1 MTFSRIT
8 VKYSLKIHS
17 FSCHW
22 EFITEH
28 IVVNVYLSLIS
39 IGWDDQAV
47 ARNKNKKFSWVT
59 FTDHN
64 RQTLMLLTPVR
75 YSCSSWATC
84 ALSDRAPGCW
94 WHHCPCPRSHDTGHW
109 TLDRPDCQHSAILPG
124 SELCQAHNW
133 PAPTLWLRHS
143 VYTSTHSVHTLYSLS
158 RSALWTVH
166 NIIIWLRKVKYGAG
180 AAIIRGDSLL
190 RRSQSID

>member
-1 MTFSRIT
+1 MTFCSPHKILMTFSRIT

-109 TLDRPDCQHSAILPG
+109 TLDTGQAGLSALRHLAWLRALPG
-124 SELCQAHNW
+124 SQLARSHAL
-133 PAPTLWLRHS
+133 APTL
-143 VYTSTHSVHTLYSLS
+143 SVH
-158 RSALWTVH
+158 
-166 NIIIWLRKVKYGAG
+166 
-180 AAIIRGDSLL
+180 
-190 RRSQSID
+190 

>member
-1 MTFSRIT
+1 MTSSRIT

-47 ARNKNKKFSWVT
+47 ARDKNKKFSWVT

-84 ALSDRAPGCW
+84 ALSERAPGCW

-109 TLDRPDCQHSAILPG
+109 TLDTGHWTGRTVSTPPSCLAPSSARLTTGPLPRSG
-124 SELCQAHNW
+124 SDTQC
-133 PAPTLWLRHS
+133 TL
-143 VYTSTHSVHTLYSLS
+143 VHTLYTLCTASHGQLS
-158 RSALWTVH
+158 ELFTILSFGS
-166 NIIIWLRKVKYGAG
+166 VK
-180 AAIIRGDSLL
+180 
-190 RRSQSID
+190 